1 MSEPRTKTSKEQ
13 NMPNETEGDNVEF
26 SMDELESLFNKSQQQ
41 ETPPAQNDSTES
53 DEQSKEK
60 DVTETQA
67 FAKRLRERTDKAVA
81 EERERIAQS
90 LGYKDY
96 ADMQKANERK
106 MFEDKGLDPEEISP
120 LVDELVKKKL
130 ESDPRMQE
138 LEQFKAKQVEEF
150 AKRELA
156 EISNLTGVK
165 YESLEQLPQD
175 VIDDWR
181 KTGSL
186 KKSYIALHGEELIVK
201 ARSTQQRG
209 ETTHLQS
216 TGTNAPKPPTGRPLT
231 DKEKQMYRFF
241 NPGITEE
248 QLNSKTIK
256 D

>member
-1 MSEPRTKTSKEQ
+1 MSEPRTKTLKEQ

-26 SMDELESLFNKSQQQ
+26 SMDELESLFREPQQQ
-41 ETPPAQNDSTES
+41 ETPPVQNENDSTES
-53 DEQSKEK
+53 NEQPKEK
-60 DVTETQA
+60 DVTETQT

-138 LEQFKAKQVEEF
+138 LEQFKAKQFEEV

-156 EISNLTGVK
+156 VLNMS
-165 YESLEQLPQD
+165 
-175 VIDDWR
+175 R
-181 KTGSL
+181 
-186 KKSYIALHGEELIVK
+186 
-201 ARSTQQRG
+201 
-209 ETTHLQS
+209 
-216 TGTNAPKPPTGRPLT
+216 
-231 DKEKQMYRFF
+231 
-241 NPGITEE
+241 
-248 QLNSKTIK
+248 LNSYLKM
-256 D
+256 